1 MPIEYFHSPPQGWRQ
16 EASTQNPDS
25 PMPSK
30 GWLGGGDC
38 YTMPFLGMYCINN
51 LHIREKHSSA
61 LISLFSRN
69 QNGEIAKF
77 LYDPTLVRICTYWKK
92 LGQFSGQL
100 GPTRHNLC
108 CSSLLETIAVPHDR
122 HKKTLARFSEMRWNS
137 RYLHPWVCT
146 IFSYKYDATE
156 KQSIRQIWGF
166 YHRKLPFWKP
176 K

>member
-1 MPIEYFHSPPQGWRQ
+1 MTNPFHPPQILHNFPIRSQFIKLQTTNNSTILSSTIRLIMKLFPAICLLSIFHSPPQGWRQ
-16 EASTQNPDS
+16 EAATRNPDS

-77 LYDPTLVRICTYWKK
+77 LYDPTLVRICTY
-92 LGQFSGQL
+92 
-100 GPTRHNLC
+100 
-108 CSSLLETIAVPHDR
+108 
-122 HKKTLARFSEMRWNS
+122 
-137 RYLHPWVCT
+137 
-146 IFSYKYDATE
+146 
-156 KQSIRQIWGF
+156 
-166 YHRKLPFWKP
+166 
-176 K
+176 